1 MTKIQG
7 LLIAHSQKVA
17 LAVHALKSAVE
28 AWQQGDREELTRF
41 VDDISGL
48 EREAD
53 GLRRSVAREIS
64 RSKVSYNKKELFRR
78 LVHQV
83 DDVADTARRAGRF
96 LVIIQDLLLPPEL
109 KSDIVKMASL
119 DQAAMSRLEEAIHCL
134 AEPSEQRMEHMA
146 QISELEESVDDLEF
160 KVQQEATKLTVDTWS
175 AIMFWRL
182 VLTVG
187 AIADYIEDAAD
198 ELLAYEGELY
208 EL

>member
-1 MTKIQG
+1 MTKIHS
-7 LLIAHSQKVA
+7 LLIAHSQKVS
-17 LAVHALKSAVE
+17 LAVHALKSATE
-28 AWQQGDREELTRF
+28 AWQHGDRESLTRY
-41 VDDISGL
+41 VDEVSDL

-64 RSKVSYNKKELFRR
+64 HSRISYNKKELFRR

-96 LVIIQDLLLPPEL
+96 LLIIHDVLLPPEL

-134 AEPSEQRMEHMA
+134 CEPPAWRVEHMA
-146 QISELEESVDDLEF
+146 HISELEESVDDLEF

-187 AIADYIEDAAD
+187 RIADYVEDAAD
-198 ELLAYEGELY
+198 ELLAYEGEL
-208 EL
+208 

>member
-1 MTKIQG
+1 MTKIHS
-7 LLIAHSQKVA
+7 LLIAHSQKVS
-17 LAVHALKSAVE
+17 LAVHALKSAAE
-28 AWQQGDREELTRF
+28 AWQQGDRESLIRF
-41 VDDISGL
+41 VDELSSL
-48 EREAD
+48 EKEAD

-64 RSKVSYNKKELFRR
+64 HSKVSFNKKELFRR

-96 LVIIQDLLLPPEL
+96 LLIIQDVLLPPEL

-119 DQAAMSRLEEAIHCL
+119 DQAAMSRLEEAVHCL
-134 AEPSEQRMEHMA
+134 CEPPEWRMEHMT

-182 VLTVG
+182 VLTI
-187 AIADYIEDAAD
+187 ARIADYVEDAAD
-198 ELLAYEGELY
+198 ELMAYEGEL
-208 EL
+208 